1 MLSSI
6 LIVLF
11 AAYVF
16 QSIFAWFQLKRVY
29 GTIETVRQK
38 HKGKNCHLVT
48 GSGRKKFLVIKKG
61 VFMILV
67 LDFDGRIIDYY
78 DMEGYTV
85 FTAPKQNPSY
95 IGMTLD
101 EVKATLTRK
110 NQLTALEGAREQFG
124 YLREAANAASQ

>member
-6 LIVLF
+6 LIALF
-11 AAYVF
+11 IAYIF

-29 GTIETVRQK
+29 GMIDTVKKQ
-38 HKGKNCHLVT
+38 HKGENCHLVT

-61 VFMILV
+61 VFIILV
-67 LDFDGRIIDYY
+67 LDFDGRVVDYY

-85 FTAPKQNPSY
+85 FTTPKQNPAY

-101 EVKATLTRK
+101 EVKAHMTRK
-110 NQLTALEGAREQFG
+110 NQLAALEAAKEQFG
-124 YLREAANAASQ
+124 YLREAANAPSQ

>member
-11 AAYVF
+11 SAYVF

-78 DMEGYTV
+78 DMEGYTI

-110 NQLTALEGAREQFG
+110 NQLTALEAAREQFG

>member
-78 DMEGYTV
+78 DMEGYTI

-110 NQLTALEGAREQFG
+110 NQLTALEAAREQFG